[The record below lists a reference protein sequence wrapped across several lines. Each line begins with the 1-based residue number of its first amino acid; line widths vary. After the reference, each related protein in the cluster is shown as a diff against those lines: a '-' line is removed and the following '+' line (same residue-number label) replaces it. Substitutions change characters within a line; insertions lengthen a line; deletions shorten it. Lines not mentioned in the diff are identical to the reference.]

1 MTTVEQTY
9 QNSITE
15 ITSLREE
22 NAVLKNQLKDM
33 QEQLKAQDIATQ

>member
-33 QEQLKAQDIATQ
+33 QEQLKAQDIAT

>member
-22 NAVLKNQLKDM
+22 NAVLKNQLKNM